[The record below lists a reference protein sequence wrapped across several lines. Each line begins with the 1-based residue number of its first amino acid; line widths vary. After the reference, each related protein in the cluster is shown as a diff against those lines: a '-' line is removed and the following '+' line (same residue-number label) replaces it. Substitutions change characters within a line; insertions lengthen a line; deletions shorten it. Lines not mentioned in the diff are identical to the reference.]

1 MQTPGDLNDLR
12 FVAAIA
18 DAGSLSGAA
27 RCLGVNHA
35 TAFRRLRNIEA
46 RLGVRLFERRAGGY
60 TATVAGE
67 ELARAGAA
75 IEHEAAESLR
85 KVAGR
90 DLRPSGLV
98 RITTTD
104 AIASTF
110 VGPIARACRERH
122 AEITLQVITT
132 MEIHNLSKRDAD
144 IAIRPSSQ
152 PPEHLISEHIGPL
165 TYAVYGSKTYLQRHR
180 KVKELRGHEWIA
192 LDDSL
197 ILNRT
202 VKWLARFKPLDAVQ
216 LRTSTFLGA
225 RQACADDL
233 GLAVL
238 PCFLGD
244 THRALK
250 RVTGTLADCK
260 AELWLLTHPD
270 LRETTREKVVTHIVR
285 QELGKMSSLL
295 AGAGR

>member
-1 MQTPGDLNDLR
+1 MQKPEDLNDLR
-12 FVAAIA
+12 LVAAIA

-27 RCLGVNHA
+27 RRLGVNHA
-35 TAFRRLRNIEA
+35 TAFRRLRNVEA
-46 RLGVRLFERRAGGY
+46 RLGVRLFERSAGGY
-60 TATVAGE
+60 AATVAGE
-67 ELARAGAA
+67 ELARAGAM
-75 IEHEAAESLR
+75 IEHEAAESFR

-90 DLRPSGLV
+90 DLRLNGLV

-122 AEITLQVITT
+122 AEISLQVITT

-152 PPEHLISEHIGPL
+152 PPEHLISEHIAPL
-165 TYAVYGSKTYLQRHR
+165 TYAVYGSKTYLQRR
-180 KVKELRGHEWIA
+180 RNVKELSEHEWIA

-202 VKWLARFKPLDAVQ
+202 IKWLAKVKPLETVQ

-250 RVTGTLADCK
+250 RVTSPLADCK
-260 AELWLLTHPD
+260 AELWLLRHPD
-270 LRETTREKVVTHIVR
+270 LRETARVKAVTHVVR
-285 QELGKMSSLL
+285 QELGKRSSLL
-295 AGAGR
+295 AGTGK